1 VLVQARRTS
10 EAKGVIDRLRREFP
24 QSRWSREADAL
35 LAQTRPASRAESE
48 LSDEE
53 FADIALMG
61 LMNAPVERALP
72 LLKKVLASQRSI
84 KVKKRALFVLSQLET
99 DEAMNVVLDAAKNAR
114 EPELRGEAIR
124 MLGVSGEKNAIE
136 RLVDIYSSSK
146 DADEKEQVIEAWL
159 IADRKDLVLK
169 TARGETDPAVRRKAI
184 EALGAMEASEE
195 LRELFD
201 TTQDSGNRRAI
212 IQSLGVAG
220 NTSALA
226 SIAGNAN
233 LPEKERIEAMHA
245 LGVAGDEGG
254 DKALADLYA
263 KANTPAL
270 REAVLEGLMIAD
282 DGETVMK
289 LYRNARTAEEKKALL
304 RILTAMD
311 DDHAIDLIEEEL
323 GDSETRQ

>member
-1 VLVQARRTS
+1 MTFPRSTLLGLAIALAFAVQPVLAASENDAPPTDKASNALYWQGQAALKQSDWSTALQRFTELEKLLRKNEPKSVDAALYWQAYVLVQARRTS
-10 EAKGVIDRLRREFP
+10 EAKGVIERLRREFP

-99 DEAMNVVLDAAKNAR
+99 DEAMNVVFDAAKNAR
-114 EPELRGEAIR
+114 EPELRSEAIR

-136 RLVDIYSSSK
+136 RLVEIYSSSK

-169 TARGETDPAVRRKAI
+169 TARGET
-184 EALGAMEASEE
+184 
-195 LRELFD
+195 
-201 TTQDSGNRRAI
+201 
-212 IQSLGVAG
+212 
-220 NTSALA
+220 
-226 SIAGNAN
+226 
-233 LPEKERIEAMHA
+233 
-245 LGVAGDEGG
+245 
-254 DKALADLYA
+254 
-263 KANTPAL
+263 
-270 REAVLEGLMIAD
+270 
-282 DGETVMK
+282 
-289 LYRNARTAEEKKALL
+289 
-304 RILTAMD
+304 
-311 DDHAIDLIEEEL
+311 
-323 GDSETRQ
+323 